1 MKTQR
6 TFGAWIAFSLLAT
19 TIYAQTATAPKLAV
33 TLKPA
38 APVTGDNTLD
48 VLATD
53 AAGNPVTGL
62 KLTSTVFM
70 TNMNMGTAHPPVK
83 ETGKGHYKVTVGFL
97 MDGPW
102 RVALK
107 GGGVDRSFDFQAGGK
122 QPWKMP
128 AEKAAPAQPVTAP
141 AKPTEPPAPTKPE
154 QRQPDEKKPE
164 VKPEEKPTAPD
175 KTTDMSKMP
184 GMGNTGPQTG
194 PGATGMEAMGHG
206 VMKMPELRATG
217 AKTVQG
223 DEDWSTATGFGRNE
237 PMVGMMIQMMVGG
250 SGMEGMKMGAMK
262 MDFGEANFMPGEGG
276 DMPGMDMKG
285 GDMKAMPGM
294 DMGSATGVKATAK
307 LAGDPKT
314 GDNRLEITVVDAAGK
329 PVEKAK
335 ITLSVAMT
343 SMDMGTTH
351 PAVKELGKGTYAAS
365 VGFSMMGPWRVS
377 AKVESGGKATTFSFD
392 YTAK

>member
-1 MKTQR
+1 MKATR
-6 TFGAWIAFSLLAT
+6 TSAALAALGLLAAALH
-19 TIYAQTATAPKLAV
+19 AQTPAPRLAV

-53 AAGNPVTGL
+53 ASGAPVTGL

-83 ETGKGHYKVTVGFL
+83 EAGKGHYKVTVGFL

-102 RVALK
+102 RVTLK
-107 GGGVDRSFDFQAGGK
+107 GSGVNQSFDFQAGSK

-128 AEKAAPAQPVTAP
+128 AEKAGPAAQPKTPPV
-141 AKPTEPPAPTKPE
+141 KPTEPATPEKPE
-154 QRQPDEKKPE
+154 EKKPDE
-164 VKPEEKPTAPD
+164 SKPTAKPEEKPTAPD
-175 KTTDMSKMP
+175 KTTDMTKMP

-194 PGATGMEAMGHG
+194 PGATGMTGMDHA
-206 VMKMPELRATG
+206 MKMPQLKATG
-217 AKTVQG
+217 TKTVSG
-223 DEDWSTATGFGRNE
+223 EEDWSTATGFGRNE
-237 PMVGMMIQMMVGG
+237 PMVGMMVQMMVGG
-250 SGMEGMKMGAMK
+250 SGMESMKMAAMK
-262 MDFGEANFMPGEGG
+262 MEFGDANFMPGEGG

-285 GDMKAMPGM
+285 KDMKDMPRM
-294 DMGSATGVKATAK
+294 DMGNSAGVKATAK

-314 GDNRLEITVVDAAGK
+314 GDNKLEITVLDAAGK

-335 ITLSVAMT
+335 IILSVAMT

-351 PAVKELGKGTYAAS
+351 PAVKDLGKGKYSAS

-377 AKVESGGKATTFSFD
+377 AKVESGGKTSTFTFD